1 MAVDN
6 NHHTLNFAQKCCV
19 GVLWGLCRLV
29 ALTPRVI
36 RYYVI
41 EELIYFV
48 MHHLIRYR
56 RGVVMTNL
64 RNSFPEK
71 SRRELSSIARR
82 YDRFLAEQIINT
94 LSVTGIGRK
103 RQMRYMTFPGA
114 ADYAAAT
121 AGQDVVLVSGHYGC
135 WEYFTAVAL
144 YDEGHRLMSIYHPL
158 ENSVLD
164 ELFLRIRRCDNS
176 VLVPRDEAIRYYI
189 RHRHDGRNLAIGLIA
204 DQNPF
209 RRKDA
214 YWLTFLNQE
223 SIFADGAEQL
233 SVKFGMPMY
242 FAYMKRLVRGR
253 YEMYMEQ
260 LYDGKQPVADHELTV
275 RYAQAL
281 ERVIRE
287 CPELWL
293 WSHRRWKQIRN
304 PEECLH

>member
-19 GVLWGLCRLV
+19 GVLWGLCRMV

-48 MHHLIRYR
+48 MHHVIRYR

-71 SRRELSSIARR
+71 SERELSAIARR
-82 YDRFLAEQIINT
+82 YDRFLSEQIINT

-114 ADYAAAT
+114 GDYAAAT
-121 AGQDVVLVSGHYGC
+121 RGRDVVLVSGHYGC

-144 YDEGHRLMSIYHPL
+144 YDEEHYLMSIYHPL
-158 ENSVLD
+158 ENTVLD

-189 RHRHDGRNLAIGLIA
+189 RHRRDGRNLAIGLIA

-242 FAYMKRLVRGR
+242 FAYMKRVARGR

-260 LYDGKQPVADHELTV
+260 LYDGEQPVADHELTV
-275 RYAQAL
+275 RYVRAL